1 MAKQEDTTV
10 FREFK
15 LRYSSDGGQSPT
27 EAEEAFMERIAP
39 RVARMARQ
47 QLTSDVRKAF
57 DTSDITST
65 VMRRVVGCV
74 RSGTLSLDSEG
85 QFMSMLSV
93 MTRHA
98 IIDKHDYLSSLIRDQ
113 SRNVSMS
120 SGGGGTEGADTTGWD
135 LTESDDARRTQ
146 SAAPPSTPIDNVLLA
161 EKTRALNELCGAI
174 RKYIGNR
181 DDWELFRMRFLEETP
196 WAVIAEEL
204 EIHDDNG
211 QPSPDAARMRMMRQ
225 LDKLRPKLREYEQWL
240 SQRP

>member
-1 MAKQEDTTV
+1 MADEEETTV

-15 LRYSSDGGQSPT
+15 QRYSSAGGLGPT
-27 EAEEAFMERIAP
+27 EAEEAFMKRIAP

-47 QLTSDVRKAF
+47 QLTSDVRKVF
-57 DTSDITST
+57 DTNDITST

-93 MTRHA
+93 MTKRA

-113 SRNVSMS
+113 SRNVSMNA
-120 SGGGGTEGADTTGWD
+120 GGGNAEGTDATGWD
-135 LTESDDARRTQ
+135 LTAADDARRSQTSAPQ
-146 SAAPPSTPIDNVLLA
+146 SSPIDNVLLA
-161 EKTRALNELCGAI
+161 EKTRALNELCSAI
-174 RKYIGNR
+174 RKYIGSR
-181 DDWELFRMRFLEETP
+181 DDWEMFRLRFLEETP
-196 WAVIAEEL
+196 WAVIAEKL
-204 EIHDDNG
+204 DIHDADG